1 MAASLNLQ
9 GSSYIA
15 QMRDW
20 SARNELRLAASKK
33 ISPAPLAFSNIPF
46 PPSITLPLFEAKAA
60 VAVPTKYY
68 QQLAVDNSP
77 LRNDWAHDFC
87 RSVGFI
93 GDDLLLISQ
102 SIAKKP
108 DPLFASGEKGPLSA
122 ASIPYGNDAP
132 FRFGRK
138 REQKAGGEV
147 FLHYLAVKFAK
158 GEFSFSDKGNGKF
171 EIAAH
176 DVKKEGTNLLNNS
189 PSSHSFSFS
198 FIHNPTK
205 LATMS
210 STSFRAS
217 ALSGS
222 IYGQHGGLARASDE
236 SVITVAHL
244 EPHPYLLV
252 EHAAFGYASRHDF
265 INDASALL
273 AGCLKK

>member
-1 MAASLNLQ
+1 MKEWAA
-9 GSSYIA
+9 
-15 QMRDW
+15 RDA
-20 SARNELRLAASKK
+20 ARLGPSKS
-33 ISPAPLAFSNIPF
+33 ISPAPLIFSNLPF
-46 PPSITLPLFEAKAA
+46 PLQISFPLFEAKAA

-68 QQLAVDNSP
+68 QPLTVDNAP

-87 RSVGFI
+87 RSIGFI
-93 GDDLLLISQ
+93 GDDLLLLSQ
-102 SIAKKP
+102 AIAKKP

-132 FRFGRK
+132 FRFDVK

-147 FLHYLAVKFAK
+147 FLHHLAVKFAK

-171 EIAAH
+171 EIAVH
-176 DVKKEGTNLLNNS
+176 GVKKDGTNLLDNA
-189 PSSHSFSFS
+189 PASHAFNFSFQ
-198 FIHNPTK
+198 HNPTK
-205 LATMS
+205 LATIS

-217 ALSGS
+217 GLASS
-222 IYGQHGGLARASDE
+222 VYGQHGGLASSSDE

-273 AGCLKK
+273 AGYLKK